1 MQARKGRAGQEEQG
15 RRSRVEVGAEQ
26 GGKTG
31 RLGNWQLGLLPCD
44 VETMRIKSA
53 ARKEQDDAEK
63 REESGRGTGRGR

>member
-1 MQARKGRAGQEEQG
+1 MRERGGGAGAWGKGEL
-15 RRSRVEVGAEQ
+15 
-26 GGKTG
+26 

-63 REESGRGTGRGR
+63 RD